1 MTPEEFEKAM
11 SDLAHEWD
19 LDAENR
25 HSEMD
30 DLMCKVLVH
39 LGYGKGVNIF
49 EASERWYA

>member
-1 MTPEEFEKAM
+1 MSPEEFEKAM
-11 SDLAHEWD
+11 SDLAELWD
-19 LDAENR
+19 FEIR

-30 DLMCKVLVH
+30 ELMCKVLVH